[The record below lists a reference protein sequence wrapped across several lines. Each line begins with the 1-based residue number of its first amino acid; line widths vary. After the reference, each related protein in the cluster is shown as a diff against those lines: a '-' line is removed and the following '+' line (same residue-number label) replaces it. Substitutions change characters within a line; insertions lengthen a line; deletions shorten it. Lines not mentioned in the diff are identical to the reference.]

1 VAYSPP
7 VIVLLL
13 IAVILVGSLAI
24 GWRMFAAE
32 TSPRAANALLLM
44 LAGIGLA
51 AWLLSAASFDAGF

>member
-1 VAYSPP
+1 

-13 IAVILVGSLAI
+13 IAVVLIGSLTI

-44 LAGIGLA
+44 LAGIGIA
-51 AWLLSAASFDAGF
+51 TWLLSEVSFDAGL